1 MFNST
6 KCKFFFNNLETFVFD
21 IIYNPQK
28 TILIKISELFNLDYL
43 NGEKMNLMQA
53 VYGFKL
59 VNNYNDISK
68 ITKAM
73 ILLK

>member
-1 MFNST
+1 
-6 KCKFFFNNLETFVFD
+6 
-21 IIYNPQK
+21 
-28 TILIKISELFNLDYL
+28 
-43 NGEKMNLMQA
+43 MNLMQA